1 MEGKLQIDGVFSPVV
16 NFAMQQNYVP
26 VIRKLTLKNK
36 SEETLENLKISV
48 VTSPD
53 FAAEWQRE
61 IAGIPAGETADLG
74 AVPPDA
80 FPGVSLCPDGT
91 GDGDAADH
99 RFLRGG
105 AAG

>member
-36 SEETLENLKISV
+36 SEEALENLKISV
-48 VTSPD
+48 VASPD

-74 AVPPDA
+74 AVPLTLFPD
-80 FPGVSLCPDGT
+80 
-91 GDGDAADH
+91 DGDAADH